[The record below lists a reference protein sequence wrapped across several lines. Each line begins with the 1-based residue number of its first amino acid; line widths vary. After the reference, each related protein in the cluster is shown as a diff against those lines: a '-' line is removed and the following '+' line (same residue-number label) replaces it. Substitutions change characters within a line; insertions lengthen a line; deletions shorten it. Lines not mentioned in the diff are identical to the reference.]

1 MDSKRL
7 EAKRPVSAQVS
18 GVGDTPEGARSAT
31 EGVPSTPDGGA
42 LLEGQRWSIRRKL
55 AVVQRLVA
63 GESLEIVS
71 REIGVPLYQLEAWRD
86 KALAGMEEA
95 LKASVHDPTERKLA
109 EAQRQIGELT
119 MQNELLR
126 ERCRRAAVPFG
137 RGKSAK

>member
-1 MDSKRL
+1 MESKRFD
-7 EAKRPVSAQVS
+7 EQRPVSVQVS
-18 GVGDTPEGARSAT
+18 GVGAAPEGARSAS
-31 EGVPSTPDGGA
+31 GGAAPTPDGGA

-55 AVVQRLVA
+55 VVVQRLMA

-95 LKASVHDPTERKLA
+95 LKASVHDPAERKLA

-119 MQNELLR
+119 MENELLR
-126 ERCRRAAVPFG
+126 ERCRRAAGPFG